1 MPNSKKD
8 FISQLKID
16 EFSLLLKEFDIE
28 LDDDLKKEILDMIK
42 NNQYAI
48 INDEYQFVIENYI
61 KKLTGEY
68 TCQKFRILINN
79 YFKPLLNV

>member
-1 MPNSKKD
+1 MPKSKNDYITK
-8 FISQLKID
+8 LKIE

-28 LDDDLKKEILDMIK
+28 LDDDLKKEILNMLK

-48 INDEYQFVIENYI
+48 MNDEYQFVIENYI

-68 TCQKFRILINN
+68 TCQKFHILINN